1 MTRRLYPVEIER
13 ESDGTALLA
22 HSRRDVPL
30 LSVSLSCPRQ
40 FPAEN
45 PALPQLAADLLAEG
59 PKGVPPLQW
68 HRELDRRAISV
79 QVDATPTWWVVRAE
93 FLSDDLDEAILL
105 LNRWLGEP
113 GLPSSE
119 WRRIV
124 RQHRARARQEW
135 AQPAYVIG
143 PLSAVQ
149 TLGYGHPNAH
159 PAAEKDFRRAH
170 IEEARRQVAG
180 PLNRGPGVYA
190 TIGGDVDAAPGF
202 EALRTLLSA
211 LLLEEGELPPEPEPR
226 PAARGIWL
234 LDNPKINQAFIAL
247 GRPGIRA
254 GNPERIALRLANYS
268 LGGGG
273 FSSRLMAR
281 VRAEM
286 GHTYGIHSHLA
297 EREALG
303 AFTIQTF
310 TQTANLRAMLDLIDR
325 EVAAVAA
332 DGFSEQELADAQSH
346 LYGNLPLRLT
356 RPSAILGAAARGL
369 AAGLSLDDLEAER
382 GAYRQRTL
390 EQVNAAARR
399 LIGDGAFRLA
409 LIGPAR
415 DILPQLGGR
424 GEPAVFPFHS
434 HPSRWQ

>member
-13 ESDGTALLA
+13 EDDGTTLLA
-22 HSRRDVPL
+22 LSRRDVPL
-30 LSVSLSCPRQ
+30 VSVSLSCPRLHWDD
-40 FPAEN
+40 N
-45 PALPQLAADLLAEG
+45 PALASLVADLLGEG
-59 PKGVPPLQW
+59 PEGTPPLEW
-68 HRELDRRAISV
+68 HRELDRRAIAV
-79 QVDATPTWWVVRAE
+79 QVDATPTRWVLRAE
-93 FLSDDLDEAILL
+93 FLSDDLDDATLL
-105 LNRWLGEP
+105 LNRWLAEP
-113 GLPSSE
+113 GLPPSE

-124 RQHRARARQEW
+124 REHRAHAREEW

-159 PAAEKDFRRAH
+159 PAVEKDHRRTRL
-170 IEEARRQVAG
+170 EAARPLGRGA
-180 PLNRGPGVYA
+180 LNRGAGVYA
-190 TIGGDVDAAPGF
+190 TIGGDVDAAQGF
-202 EALRTLLSA
+202 EVLRTLLGA
-211 LLLEEGELPPEPEPR
+211 LICEEAGLPPEPEPA
-226 PAARGIWL
+226 PAAATVWV
-234 LDNPKINQAFIAL
+234 LDNPKVNQAFIAL
-247 GRPGIRA
+247 ARPGVRA
-254 GNPERIALRLANYS
+254 GDPERIALRLANYS

-273 FSSRLMAR
+273 FASRLMAS
-281 VRAEM
+281 VRAAM
-286 GHTYGIHSHLA
+286 GHTYGIHSHLSEA
-297 EREALG
+297 EALD

-310 TQTANLRAMLDLIDR
+310 TQLANLRDMLDLIDR
-325 EVAAVAA
+325 ELAALVAE
-332 DGFSEQELADAQSH
+332 GFGERELADAQSH

-382 GAYRQRTL
+382 DAYRAATL

-415 DILPQLGGR
+415 DILPQLDGR
-424 GEPAVFPFHS
+424 GEPAVFPFRS